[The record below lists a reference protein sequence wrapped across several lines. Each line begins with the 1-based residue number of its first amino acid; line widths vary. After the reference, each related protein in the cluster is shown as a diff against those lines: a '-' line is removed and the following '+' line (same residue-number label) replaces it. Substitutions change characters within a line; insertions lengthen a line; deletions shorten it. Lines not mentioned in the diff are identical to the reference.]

1 MYVESLDST
10 QATTATQLWIP
21 KPMSLDHDPKVSK
34 QKLIDLDP
42 HPTPLVSMLSRNCG
56 LSLFICKLK

>member
-34 QKLIDLDP
+34 QKVNRPRSPPRMGYLAVALA
-42 HPTPLVSMLSRNCG
+42 
-56 LSLFICKLK
+56 